1 MTKIF
6 SIIACIILS
15 YIVFVISWTAHAQRS
30 ITAHDCALVTSIDEI
45 TNMNGID
52 EITRI
57 RWLRPYISYIPE
69 NSLQQAA
76 INLKAYCC
84 EIWLPSDESSRL
96 GCQTDIPEKKHY
108 PESQFLFDHLVDVI
122 FRYYDGVEANNY
134 DLTVDPDAQEW
145 AEKTIEWSL
154 ATEGVVPKEIDQAFK
169 EYRELQPNELFTT
182 TNINCSEIRKSVV
195 SQSQNWSLSTK
206 ILNSCVVAACMYE
219 EVWWPTQAMSRTR
232 SSLESCNQLAQN
244 VFEQNSLYIEN
255 IMIQQANRLLQK
267 QMTDYITDYFSQK
280 RLNNVQNTIANI
292 ADALNAVNKLVIEG
306 TKQCSG

>member
-1 MTKIF
+1 MTKIW
-6 SIIACIILS
+6 SIIAWVLLS
-15 YIVFVISWTAHAQRS
+15 YIVFVVSWTAHAQRS

-57 RWLRPYISYIPE
+57 RWLRPYVSYIPE

-76 INLKAYCC
+76 INLKSYCC
-84 EIWLPSDESSRL
+84 EVWLPTDENSRL
-96 GCQTDIPEKKHY
+96 WCQTDIPEKKYY
-108 PESQFLFDHLVDVI
+108 PESQFLFDHFVDVVL
-122 FRYYDGVEANNY
+122 RYYDGVEANNY
-134 DLTVDPDAQEW
+134 DLAVDPQAQEW

-154 ATEGVVPKEIDQAFK
+154 ATEGVVPKEIDQEFRK
-169 EYRELQPNELFTT
+169 YRELQPNELLTT
-182 TNINCSEIRKSVV
+182 TNLGCSAIQTKVMN
-195 SQSQNWSLSTK
+195 QSQTWSLSTK
-206 ILNSCVVAACMYE
+206 ILNSCAIAACMYE
-219 EVWWPTQAMSRTR
+219 SVWSASQAISRTR
-232 SSLESCNQLAQN
+232 ASLDSCNQLAENIFAQ
-244 VFEQNSLYIEN
+244 QSLYIEN